1 MSKRHYCCGIFVIV
15 GDFPPLDNPK
25 TFLTIFPEK
34 FIPKNML
41 SLKLT
46 PHLTEVIH
54 VKLAHKRG
62 IIGVFVV
69 FWKHDIAEFRDV
81 EDDK

>member
-1 MSKRHYCCGIFVIV
+1 MCKGHYRCGILVIV
-15 GDFPPLDNPK
+15 GDLPPLDDPK
-25 TFLTIFPEK
+25 TFLAIFPEK

-62 IIGVFVV
+62 IIGVLVV

-81 EDDK
+81 ENDK

>member
-1 MSKRHYCCGIFVIV
+1 MCKGHYRCGIFVIV

-34 FIPKNML
+34 LIPKNML

-54 VKLAHKRG
+54 VKLAHKRR
-62 IIGVFVV
+62 IIGVLVV

-81 EDDK
+81 ENDK